1 MVLEGEQQDYAWI
14 AELQVTKSAKMDG
27 WVGGWAGRRAGGQAG
42 GHVGGWMI
50 QDSSIK
56 SIKVI

>member
-27 WVGGWAGRRAGGQAG
+27 WVGGWVGGQAG
-42 GHVGGWMI
+42 GRVGGWMI
-50 QDSSIK
+50 QDSSIT
-56 SIKVI
+56 SINVIWPF